1 MGRRVKRNGAAL
13 ALIGALLALQTAT
26 AALAG
31 AAGTAPIDLVAIA
44 PAAHADPV
52 SGRLAL
58 ESAGKGSGTCQDPGA
73 VCLPD
78 GIYTITV
85 GNTNPAAC
93 RFDVSISWGD
103 GAADSFSIG
112 PTRDVSHHYT
122 YPGVYTISVSGVG
135 TPLESGATCT
145 GDSGTVRV
153 EVPAAPEI
161 TQKAESLGEVSGLAG
176 SFAERLKKFLK
187 LKLNR
192 ESKKLR
198 KRVDRLVR
206 DGKEAKS
213 LRRELRQLGV
223 PEEGE
228 IAYPCPA
235 PRVTARRACPGGEV
249 VEKLEDLYGFLES
262 LKELARYPEYQ
273 RKKADQYYQTQE
285 GEVRMDA
292 LTNLCGDCGGKTK
305 YSQLNDEQK
314 QIIASQVQVHSGA
327 VRKALRDAQKAGKAG
342 TEVSF

>member
-1 MGRRVKRNGAAL
+1 MRGSRIRNRGVGAVL
-13 ALIGALLALQTAT
+13 ALVGVFVAL
-26 AALAG
+26 
-31 AAGTAPIDLVAIA
+31 V
-44 PAAHADPV
+44 PAAHADPA

-58 ESAGKGSGTCQDPGA
+58 ESARKGPGTCQDPAA

-78 GIYTITV
+78 GVFTITV

-93 RFDVSISWGD
+93 RFDVSLSWGD

-122 YPGVYTISVSGVG
+122 RPGVYTISVSGVG
-135 TPLESGATCT
+135 TPLEPEATCT
-145 GDSGTVRV
+145 GDSGTVTV

-161 TQKAESLGEVSGLAG
+161 TQKAEDLGEVSGLAG
-176 SFAERLKKFLK
+176 SFAEHLKKFLK
-187 LKLNR
+187 LKLTR

-206 DGKEAKS
+206 DGKAAKS
-213 LRRELRQLGV
+213 LERDLRQLGV
-223 PEEGE
+223 PEEGG
-228 IAYPCPA
+228 IVYPCPA

-273 RKKADQYYQTQE
+273 RKKADEYYRTEE
-285 GEVRMDA
+285 GKARMDA
-292 LTNLCGDCGGKTK
+292 LTNICGNCGGETQ
-305 YSQLNDEQK
+305 YSQLEDEQK
-314 QIIASQVQVHSGA
+314 QIIASQIQVHSGA
-327 VRKALRDAQKAGKAG
+327 VRKALRDAQKAGRAG
-342 TEVSF
+342 TEVAY